1 MRKKYYGS
9 VRAQGAGTVYE
20 NWYETRGKAVGD
32 LKEKARET
40 ILNSF
45 DEDIN
50 VGFMVSLGNNV
61 VAEGRI
67 PKQRLPRRYAGPVCS
82 VYGLL
87 PVSGTR
93 IC

>member
-1 MRKKYYGS
+1 MRKKYYGT

-40 ILNSF
+40 VLNSF
-45 DEDIN
+45 DDDIN
-50 VGFMVSLGNNV
+50 VNFTVSIGKSV
-61 VAEGRI
+61 VTEGHI
-67 PKQRLPRRYAGPVCS
+67 PKQRLPRCYVEPVCS

>member
-1 MRKKYYGS
+1 MRKKYYGT

-40 ILNSF
+40 VLNSF
-45 DEDIN
+45 DDDIN
-50 VGFMVSLGNNV
+50 VAFTVILGRSIV
-61 VAEGRI
+61 TEGRI
-67 PKQRLPRRYAGPVCS
+67 PKRRLPRSYVGPVCS
-82 VYGLL
+82 VCGLL